1 MASGAFVV
9 GRAVP
14 AWQETSEEVSL
25 ETTMNYSGKHVLVLG
40 LGESGLAMARW
51 LVYCG
56 AGVRVADTRGEAALA
71 ERLAAL
77 RADAPEAEAVL
88 GQPLSPA
95 LLEGIDFVAVS
106 PGLAPEGELA
116 PLMPA
121 IAERGLP
128 LWGEIEL
135 FAQALAALREETLY
149 QPKVLAITGTNGKT
163 TVTRLTG
170 LLCQR
175 AGLSVQVAGNISPA
189 ALDVLREAVIK
200 DKVFLAELAEQDAI
214 AAEQAAAEAEAQ
226 AAQQAVLDAQQ
237 AAEAEKHRRAAASI
251 EAAAAIAVPVLQAQP
266 EAEPEAHPEPE
277 PAPQL
282 DLLATPEEV
291 QATAQ
296 ESGQESGQERAH
308 EDAQDPAQQV
318 AQEAGPETA
327 QPAVQASE
335 QPDTEAVS
343 ESDAAAA
350 TLDVASD
357 VIPQAEMDAPATT
370 GEAMNLGDFMEVSRK
385 AEEDALVEVPPPP
398 PPEPT
403 YRGSMP
409 QAWVLELS
417 SFQLHTTHSLQPHAA
432 TVLNLT
438 QDHLDWHGSMEHYAA
453 DKARIFGQDTVRVL
467 NRDDALV
474 MEMSSAAA
482 PLSTFGLDEPST
494 PNSFGLVNDNGML
507 WLANAFVHED
517 DEVPEGKRR
526 RKQKDMLPPPVTVKR
541 LMPADALRIRG
552 AHNAMNALAA
562 LALCRAID
570 LPMAPLLHG
579 LREYTGEPHRVELVG
594 VIQDVEYY
602 DDSKGTNVGAT
613 VAALN
618 GLGLG
623 GRPNRI
629 VLIAGGDGKGQDFSP
644 LDLPVQKYARAVLLI
659 GRDGPA
665 VRAALADSGVELID
679 CASLEA
685 AVEKAGEL
693 ATGGDIVLL
702 SPACAS
708 LDMFRNY
715 AHRAEVFVD
724 AVRELAL
731 SRGEVLA

>member
-1 MASGAFVV
+1 
-9 GRAVP
+9 
-14 AWQETSEEVSL
+14 
-25 ETTMNYSGKHVLVLG
+25 MNYSGKHVLVLG

-56 AGVRVADTRGEAALA
+56 ASVRVADTRGEAALA

-77 RADAPEAEAVL
+77 RADAPEAQAVL

-95 LLEGIDFVAVS
+95 LLEGVDFVAVS

-121 IAERGLP
+121 IAERSLP

-135 FAQALAALREETLY
+135 FAQALVALREETLY

-189 ALDVLREAVIK
+189 ALDVLREAVIR
-200 DKVFLAELAEQDAI
+200 DKVFLAELAEQDAL
-214 AAEQAAAEAEAQ
+214 AAAQAAAEAEAQ

-237 AAEAEKHRRAAASI
+237 EAEAEKHRRAAARI
-251 EAAAAIAVPVLQAQP
+251 EEAASIAVPVLQS
-266 EAEPEAHPEPE
+266 HPVA
-277 PAPQL
+277 PASLSESEQESAAQL
-282 DLLATPEEV
+282 DLLDA
-291 QATAQ
+291 ADA
-296 ESGQESGQERAH
+296 SGEG
-308 EDAQDPAQQV
+308 AQDHQPPAADVPPSAAEAASQVDASAADEPGASERVATDEADAV
-318 AQEAGPETA
+318 AQD
-327 QPAVQASE
+327 AS
-335 QPDTEAVS
+335 AAS
-343 ESDAAAA
+343 AAA

-357 VIPQAEMDAPATT
+357 VVPQAQPDAPATT

-417 SFQLHTTHSLQPHAA
+417 SFQLHTTHSLQADAA

-453 DKARIFGQDTVRVL
+453 DKARIFGQHTVRVL

-474 MEMSSAAA
+474 MQMAAA
-482 PLSTFGLDEPST
+482 GSALSTFGLDEPT
-494 PNSFGLVNDNGML
+494 APNSFGLVNDNGML

-526 RKQKDMLPPPVTVKR
+526 RKQKDMLPPPVTLKR
-541 LMPADALRIRG
+541 LMPADALKIRG

-579 LREYTGEPHRVELVG
+579 LRDYTGEPHRVELVG
-594 VIQDVEYY
+594 VIQEVDYY

-659 GRDGPA
+659 GRDAPA
-665 VRAALADSGVELID
+665 IRAALADSGVELID

-685 AVEKAGEL
+685 AVEKAGEI
-693 ATGGDIVLL
+693 AIAGDIVLL